1 MRKKRT
7 VVKRI
12 SLDTAR
18 TLLRDIRTMSL
29 EKTGSRHGIKNHE
42 TIPRLIGRTFE
53 REGRKVPRLVQKGAR
68 DGNAAPTVTVNL
80 KGTIVLP
87 KEIVASF
94 GLGTGRKLSA
104 RRHGTKIVLDI
115 VSRPRGRKAKTK
127 AANGRRRKK

>member
-18 TLLRDIRTMSL
+18 TLLRDIRTLSL
-29 EKTGSRHGIKNHE
+29 EKTGARHGIKNYE
-42 TIPRLIGRTFE
+42 TIPRLISRTFE
-53 REGRKVPRLVQKGAR
+53 REGRRVPRLVQQGPA
-68 DGNAAPTVTVNL
+68 GISAGPTVAVNR

-87 KEIVASF
+87 KEIVTSF

-115 VSRPRGRKAKTK
+115 VSRPRGRKAKAKT
-127 AANGRRRKK
+127 ANGRRRKK